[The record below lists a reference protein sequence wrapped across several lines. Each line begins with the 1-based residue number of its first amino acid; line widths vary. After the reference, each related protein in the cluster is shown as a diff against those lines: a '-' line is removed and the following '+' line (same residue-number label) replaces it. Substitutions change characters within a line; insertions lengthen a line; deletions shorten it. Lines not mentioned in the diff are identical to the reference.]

1 MIQTIFDALSNGGL
15 YALAALGI
23 GLVFGV
29 MRLVNFAHSELIAC
43 AAYVLVITNGLPLAV
58 STAVLLITSF
68 GVSVFLQ
75 RAYEII
81 FGALPISGQ
90 VAEWMTGVWEFG
102 DTTITKGSV
111 VTLLLAAVL
120 LAAMWFFIDRTTLG
134 LQIRAASSDFRT
146 ARLLGVR
153 SNRVI
158 ATAFVLS
165 GVLAAAVGFVAVTQ
179 RGSVDPLFGL
189 NITILALVGTVI
201 GGLGSL
207 PGAALG
213 GFLVGATIS
222 VLNSVLGNARV
233 FTYAWLYAL
242 VVVVLLVRP
251 GGILSGNA
259 GKERV

>member
-1 MIQTIFDALSNGGL
+1 
-15 YALAALGI
+15 
-23 GLVFGV
+23 
-29 MRLVNFAHSELIAC
+29 
-43 AAYVLVITNGLPLAV
+43 
-58 STAVLLITSF
+58 
-68 GVSVFLQ
+68 
-75 RAYEII
+75 
-81 FGALPISGQ
+81 
-90 VAEWMTGVWEFG
+90 
-102 DTTITKGSV
+102 V
-111 VTLLLAAVL
+111 VTLALAAVL